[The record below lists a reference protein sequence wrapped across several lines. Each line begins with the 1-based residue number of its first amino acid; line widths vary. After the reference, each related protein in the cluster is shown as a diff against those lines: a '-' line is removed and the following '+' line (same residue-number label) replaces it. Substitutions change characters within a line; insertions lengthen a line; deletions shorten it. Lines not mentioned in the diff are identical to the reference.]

1 METIEI
7 YCNYGVLSAEKRNV
21 YTYGAA
27 HPHSTC
33 CDKMTVRVP
42 DDWKLCEGQT
52 GQVMVESPWGWRYD
66 INDVLSDRNGDPVF
80 RALDKQGRRSTA
92 ALLEEG
98 VKNE

>member
-33 CDKMTVRVP
+33 YDKMTVRVP
-42 DDWKLCEGQT
+42 EKWKLCEGQT
-52 GQVMVESPWGWRYD
+52 GQVMVESPWGWCYD
-66 INDVLSDRNGDPVF
+66 INDVLFDRNGDPVF

-92 ALLEEG
+92 VLLEEG
-98 VKNE
+98 VRNE